1 MARVRFEALIIL
13 CIVGFYVWEGL
24 KIPAY
29 YSLPG
34 VPGPSIFPIIL
45 GVVMSA
51 AALWLLIFP
60 GRPTGKEKSLSAV
73 PRLQGILQDN
83 WRFYLMWVLLIAY
96 VFLLPFLGFLI
107 CSIGL
112 LAVFFFLLG
121 EKRWYFG
128 ILIAC
133 VFSIGIYLLFARA
146 LQINL
151 PMGILESI
159 LKP

>member
-1 MARVRFEALIIL
+1 MTRVRFEALIIL
-13 CIVGFYVWEGL
+13 CMVGFYIWEGL

-51 AALWLLIFP
+51 AAMWLLIFP
-60 GRPTGKEKSLSAV
+60 GRSTGKEKALSAV
-73 PRLQGILQDN
+73 PRLQDLLRDN
-83 WRFYLMWVLLIAY
+83 WRFYLMWGLLIAY
-96 VFLLPFLGFLI
+96 VFLLPILGFLI
-107 CSIGL
+107 SSIVL
-112 LAVFFFLLG
+112 LAAFFFMLG
-121 EKRWYFG
+121 EKRWHIG

-146 LQINL
+146 LQIKL
-151 PMGILESI
+151 PMVVLESV

>member
-1 MARVRFEALIIL
+1 MTRVRFEAVIML

-45 GVVMSA
+45 GVVMTA

-60 GRPTGKEKSLSAV
+60 GSPTRKEISASAV
-73 PRLQGILQDN
+73 PRWQGVLQDN
-83 WRFYLMWVLLIAY
+83 WRFYLMWGLLIAY
-96 VFLLPFLGFLI
+96 VFLLPFLGFII
-107 CSIGL
+107 CSIVL

-121 EKRWYFG
+121 EKRWYIG
-128 ILIAC
+128 ISIAG
-133 VFSIGIYLLFARA
+133 VFSIGIYLLFARV

-151 PMGILESI
+151 PMGILEGI
-159 LKP
+159 LKH